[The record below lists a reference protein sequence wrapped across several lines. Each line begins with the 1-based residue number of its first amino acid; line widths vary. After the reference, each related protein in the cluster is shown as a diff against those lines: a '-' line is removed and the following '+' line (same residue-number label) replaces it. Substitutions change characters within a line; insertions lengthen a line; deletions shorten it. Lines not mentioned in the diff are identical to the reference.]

1 MSTRNPAA
9 ARSSS
14 DSPPQKPYSRLK
26 RAQSR
31 HSWTTGQFAHT
42 ARALASRT
50 CRASG
55 RSPGGAKNNS
65 VRPWHAASDVQANGP
80 LKIRL
85 ETDSTTATA
94 SLPRSAPKQ
103 EGRLRGSVGGYR
115 PSESSCRHPDRWPRI
130 CPTVRI
136 DGIHHCER
144 WKILEVCMELRHLDT
159 LLAIADEGSFTAAA
173 DVLSTVQ
180 SNVSEQVRQLEEELG
195 ADLLVRGRRGAMPT
209 ECGAAVLERAR
220 RIRRELEA
228 MQADLSM
235 LQGLRTGHASLGIV
249 GTASRWMIPALVAD
263 LRSEAPGVQLRI
275 NEGASERLAS
285 EVLAGE
291 LGQAVVTEPMT
302 SPRLEV
308 EHLLDETLVGLVPAG
323 ASDLGPEPVPLA
335 RLAEL
340 PVILPP
346 VGNPLRREVDDA
358 AAAAGLTLSV
368 PVEVEGIRLI
378 ADMVAAGGGASVLPE
393 TAIPPELAGVR
404 RVALRVVPFARRPG
418 RAGRRPP
425 VGGAPRAGVRDAHDC
440 GKRRGLA
447 SSAAGRERAWA

>member
-1 MSTRNPAA
+1 MGTRAT
-9 ARSSS
+9 
-14 DSPPQKPYSRLK
+14 K
-26 RAQSR
+26 RGKA
-31 HSWTTGQFAHT
+31 
-42 ARALASRT
+42 
-50 CRASG
+50 
-55 RSPGGAKNNS
+55 
-65 VRPWHAASDVQANGP
+65 
-80 LKIRL
+80 
-85 ETDSTTATA
+85 
-94 SLPRSAPKQ
+94 
-103 EGRLRGSVGGYR
+103 
-115 PSESSCRHPDRWPRI
+115 
-130 CPTVRI
+130 
-136 DGIHHCER
+136 
-144 WKILEVCMELRHLDT
+144 MELRHLDT
-159 LLAIADEGSFTAAA
+159 LLAIAEQGSFTAAA

-302 SPRLEV
+302 SPRLEL
-308 EHLLDETLVGLVPAG
+308 EHLLDETLVGLVPGDATEF
-323 ASDLGPEPVPLA
+323 GPEPVSLG
-335 RLAEL
+335 RLAAL
-340 PVILPP
+340 PMILPP

-358 AAAAGLTLSV
+358 AAASGLSIAV

-393 TAIPPELAGVR
+393 TAIPPELTRVR
-404 RVALRVVPFARRPG
+404 RVALRDVPPRRLGLITARESYLSLAD
-418 RAGRRPP
+418 RAVRD
-425 VGGAPRAGVRDAHDC
+425 GVRRLVARHRDEQA
-440 GKRRGLA
+440 A
-447 SSAAGRERAWA
+447 AAAAAGAAR

>member
-1 MSTRNPAA
+1 
-9 ARSSS
+9 
-14 DSPPQKPYSRLK
+14 
-26 RAQSR
+26 
-31 HSWTTGQFAHT
+31 
-42 ARALASRT
+42 
-50 CRASG
+50 
-55 RSPGGAKNNS
+55 
-65 VRPWHAASDVQANGP
+65 
-80 LKIRL
+80 
-85 ETDSTTATA
+85 
-94 SLPRSAPKQ
+94 
-103 EGRLRGSVGGYR
+103 
-115 PSESSCRHPDRWPRI
+115 
-130 CPTVRI
+130 
-136 DGIHHCER
+136 
-144 WKILEVCMELRHLDT
+144 MELRHLDT
-159 LLAIADEGSFTAAA
+159 LLAIAEQGSFTAAA

-195 ADLLVRGRRGAMPT
+195 ADLLVRGRRGATPT

-249 GTASRWMIPALVAD
+249 GTASRWMIPVLVAD

-308 EHLLDETLVGLVPAG
+308 EHLLDETLVGLVPGDATEF
-323 ASDLGPEPVPLA
+323 GPEPVSLG
-335 RLAEL
+335 RLAAL
-340 PVILPP
+340 PMILPP

-358 AAAAGLTLSV
+358 AAASGLSIAV

-393 TAIPPELAGVR
+393 TAIPPELTRVR
-404 RVALRVVPFARRPG
+404 RVALRDVPPRRLGLITARESYLSLAD
-418 RAGRRPP
+418 RAVRD
-425 VGGAPRAGVRDAHDC
+425 GVRRLVARHRDEQA
-440 GKRRGLA
+440 A
-447 SSAAGRERAWA
+447 TAAAAGAAR